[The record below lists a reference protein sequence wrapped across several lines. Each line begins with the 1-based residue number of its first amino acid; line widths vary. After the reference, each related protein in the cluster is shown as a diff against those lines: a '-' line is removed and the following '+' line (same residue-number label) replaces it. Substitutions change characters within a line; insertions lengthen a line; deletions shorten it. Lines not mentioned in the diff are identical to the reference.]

1 MKKRLL
7 ALLLTVTMV
16 MGMFVMPVAAEST
29 GMEPTEPK
37 TCPHCGV
44 AWDKCNWQVLI
55 IEEPDKTIPDG
66 HYYLTEDLNITT
78 RYKVG
83 TSDGQTADLAVDVC
97 LDLRG
102 FDMTQTTADCR
113 AFYVYDYSTLSIM
126 DSAGGGAITG
136 TGATGSNAAGGTIYA
151 CKDATVNLYSGT
163 LTNAQTDR
171 TGSGGILFLNT
182 DAVFNMYG
190 GIIDASQVTHS
201 ADYTSARGPAIFT
214 NGTVNISGGM
224 VIGGQSYQ
232 GASIGVSTTGVVN
245 VSGGTLLGGTSTS
258 HGGNLYS
265 QGTVNISGGLITGGY
280 ATGGRGGC
288 VYSSGTSADLQI
300 SGGVIENG
308 QCSSGGGNVSAYGG
322 KLTVTGGTIR
332 GNMYTSTSATFSGAP
347 IINNNDYEGLQI
359 TGGTMDFSGLTEG
372 AEILISGER
381 TITDATVTTNAQQ
394 LLDSG
399 ILKPSTR
406 YDLQVV
412 DGALVTSLDDNGYC
426 PHCQQEITWVPYAAD
441 IATSGHYYIP
451 SGGVSLPDGSAGL
464 TIAEGVDIVLNLA
477 HGSAKPATQ
486 YQVAGTLSVLS
497 TAGSVGR
504 VTTSATES
512 TLNGA
517 TLNVTG
523 TLNLYDGILGSKSG
537 VTTTGNGGVVY
548 LNGGK
553 LNMYGGWITG
563 NTAANGGAL
572 YMNGSAATVNMHGGV
587 ISGGTATA
595 GGGNVYMYRG
605 TFNMNGGL
613 ILNGSANAAGNIYN
627 NTSGKLN
634 INGGIVALGT
644 ATGTGGNLRHA
655 ATSCVTTMT
664 DGLFYGGTAPD
675 GGNCYINNGKFT
687 MTGGSIADG
696 TATTGHSGNI
706 YAHAGYYYINKGEEP
721 TSNWLKIGDK
731 DPTDSIPAP
740 QIIGGRAA
748 TSGGNINA
756 TGNLTLG
763 DCFIAG
769 GRAAKGDNMVL
780 GDKAYFT
787 VEAGLT
793 GELVIYLTTAR
804 VNQLK
809 DDRALA
815 NTTCTELNAD
825 LYAENYDMAYLLPTA
840 EGKLGLGGAALVEV
854 ATGKQT
860 WFVDAQAAA
869 DACKATQYVRLY
881 APESTLEMDGM
892 LVLDMNGC
900 DLTVTG
906 SGKLY
911 GFDTANDEYEVYGTA
926 TVTGVTVEPMYMA
939 PNNRRYVTVSDETG
953 TSFHRLRMGISHVA
967 LRPAVSGLYYK
978 GLWQCDSVLAE
989 KIDTYGVAVSLE
1001 NMPGADFATDED
1013 TLYTVLA
1020 GDTFESGTAQPSAMI
1035 ANILSEG
1042 SDNDSNGRT
1051 PIYATTYAVMTDGTV
1066 LAGDDNQL
1074 QDNGVDYSLYDLFRS
1089 VNRIWPKLSDDQ
1101 KASVKT
1107 LYGVDVPT
1115 MESWELYNITAA
1127 INGTPAYRPLKILTL
1142 GHSLALDAGHMLNLV
1157 AGTEGFSGLTVAT
1170 LYYSGCPLYKH
1181 VKHLQEDL
1189 PEYNFYLSSSDTP
1202 DQIPTITK
1210 GVTMKYGIEY
1220 DDWDI
1225 IIMQGGVFEIAY
1237 SDKYTDGNI
1246 QIIQDYVNQHKTN
1259 PDAIFAWNSPW
1270 APPTTNSLRDKYPY
1284 EPNSYYT
1291 SYEAFNHDRTT
1302 MYNAITQCLADHIV
1316 TDDSFIYLIPSCTA
1330 IENALSS
1337 YLEETDLHRDYVH
1350 MSDLGRVITSYTW
1363 YCTLA
1368 GIDHLDE
1375 VKLDAIPVA
1384 FLKSTSDKTQDR
1396 VLTDAE
1402 KAVILESVN
1411 NALADPLH
1419 MTQSVYTTAP

>member
-1 MKKRLL
+1 MKRFL
-7 ALLLTVTMV
+7 ALLLTLALV
-16 MGMFVMPVAAEST
+16 MGMAIMPVTAAE
-29 GMEPTEPK
+29 EPEFAPTAQE

-44 AWDKCNWQVLI
+44 AWDACNWQALL
-55 IEEPDKTIPDG
+55 IEEYDVTIPSG
-66 HYYLTEDLNITT
+66 HYYLAEDMNTT
-78 RYKVG
+78 SRCKIG
-83 TSDGQTADLAVDVC
+83 TSDGQTADLAEDVC
-97 LDLRG
+97 IDLRG
-102 FDMTQTTADCR
+102 FDVTQTETNKR
-113 AFYVYDYSTLSIM
+113 VFYVYNYCRLSIM
-126 DSAGGGAITG
+126 DSVGGGKVTG
-136 TGATGSNAAGGTIYA
+136 TGYTGTSGGAGGTIYT
-151 CKDATVNLYSGT
+151 CKNAQVDLYGGT

-359 TGGTMDFSGLTEG
+359 NGGTMDFSGLTEG

-426 PHCQQEITWVPYAAD
+426 PHCQQEITWAPYAAD

-563 NTAANGGAL
+563 NTAANGGAVF
-572 YMNGSAATVNMHGGV
+572 MNGSAATVNMEGGAIV
-587 ISGGTATA
+587 GGTAT
-595 GGGNVYMYRG
+595 GGGNIYMNKG

-613 ILNGSANAAGNIYN
+613 ILKGSANNGGNIYN
-627 NTSGKLN
+627 YSSGKLN
-634 INGGIVALGT
+634 INGGIIALGT
-644 ATGTGGNLRHA
+644 ATGSGGNLRHA
-655 ATSCVTTMT
+655 ATSCVTVIT
-664 DGLFYGGTAPD
+664 DGLLYGGEAPD
-675 GGNCYINNGKFT
+675 GGNCYPNNGKFT
-687 MTGGSIADG
+687 MTGGSLING
-696 TATTGHSGNI
+696 IATTGSSGNL
-706 YAHAGYYYINKGEEP
+706 YAHAGYYYINKSEEP
-721 TSNWLKIGDK
+721 TANWIKIGDT
-731 DPTDSIPAP
+731 DPEDDIPAP
-740 QIIGGRAA
+740 LISGGRAA
-748 TSGGNINA
+748 VNGGNINA
-756 TGNLTLG
+756 TGNLFLG
-763 DCFIAG
+763 DCTVTG
-769 GRAAKGDNMVL
+769 GRAATGDDL
-780 GDKAYFT
+780 YWGAKAYIT
-787 VEAGLT
+787 VESGFSTSLT
-793 GELVIYLTTAR
+793 MYLDASRIT
-804 VNQLK
+804 QLES
-809 DDRALA
+809 DRALT
-815 NTTCTELNAD
+815 NSVCTAMNGE
-825 LYAENYDMAYLLPTA
+825 LYAENYDMAALVPTT

-854 ATGKQT
+854 ATGKLS
-860 WFVDAQAAA
+860 WYMDAQTAA
-869 DACKATQYVRLY
+869 DNCKSTQFVRLY
-881 APESTLEMDGM
+881 APESTLELNKL

-900 DLTVTG
+900 DLTLSG

-911 GFDTANDEYEVYGTA
+911 GFDSANDDYAVYGTA
-926 TVTGVTVEPMYMA
+926 TVTGVEVEPMYMA
-939 PNNRRYVTVSDETG
+939 PNNHRYVTVENEEG
-953 TSFHRLRMGISHVA
+953 TSFHRLGMHIQSVA
-967 LRPAVSGLYYK
+967 LRPSVSGLYYK
-978 GLWQCDSVLAE
+978 GLWQCDDVLAAQ
-989 KIDTYGVAVSLE
+989 IDTFGVAVSVE
-1001 NMPGADFATDED
+1001 DMPDADFATDED
-1013 TLYTVLA
+1013 TLYTVMD
-1020 GDTFESGTAQPSAMI
+1020 GTSFQSGVAQPSAI
-1035 ANILSEG
+1035 IENILSEDG
-1042 SDNDSNGRT
+1042 NNAGNGRT
-1051 PIYATTYAVMTDGTV
+1051 NIYAATYAVMADGTV
-1066 LAGDDNQL
+1066 VAGNDYNVSAG
-1074 QDNGVDYSLYDLFRS
+1074 GVDYSIHEVLQN
-1089 VNRIWPKLSDDQ
+1089 VNRRWPKLTDDQ
-1101 KASVKT
+1101 QAAVKT
-1107 LYGVDVPT
+1107 LYQLDTET
-1115 MESWELYNITAA
+1115 MDSWDLYNITAS

-1157 AGTEGFSGLTVAT
+1157 AGTEGFTDLTVAT

-1181 VKHLQEDL
+1181 VKHLQNDL
-1189 PEYNFYLSSSDTP
+1189 PEYNLYISSSNTP
-1202 DQIPTITK
+1202 DQIPTIQKT
-1210 GVTMKYGIEY
+1210 VTMKYAIEY

-1237 SDKYTDGNI
+1237 SSKYTDGNI

-1284 EPNSYYT
+1284 SPNSYYT
-1291 SYEAFNHDRTT
+1291 SYEAFNDDRTT

-1316 TDDSFIYLIPSCTA
+1316 TDDSFVYLIPSCTA
-1330 IENALSS
+1330 IENALTS

-1350 MSDLGRVITSYTW
+1350 MSDLGRVITSYLW

-1368 GIDHLDE
+1368 GIDHLEE
-1375 VKLDAIPVA
+1375 VKLDAIPMA

-1402 KAVILESVN
+1402 KAIILESVN
-1411 NALADPLH
+1411 NALQTPLAV
-1419 MTQSVYTTAP
+1419 TQSQYTTAP